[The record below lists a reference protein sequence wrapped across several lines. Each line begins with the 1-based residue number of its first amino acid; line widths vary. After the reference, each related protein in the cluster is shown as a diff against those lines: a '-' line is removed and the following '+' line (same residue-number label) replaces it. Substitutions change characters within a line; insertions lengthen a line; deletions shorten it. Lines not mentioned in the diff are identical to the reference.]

1 MQNNTGNILWL
12 TLCNFDFLIMQGG
25 VTAMI
30 ILTVQVVYC
39 AVQMQTSSNRARV
52 QESGALTPV
61 KQTGLC
67 LVWVLL
73 LVIIST

>member
-1 MQNNTGNILWL
+1 
-12 TLCNFDFLIMQGG
+12 MQGG

-30 ILTVQVVYC
+30 ILTVQVVYR

-67 LVWVLL
+67 LV
-73 LVIIST
+73 